1 MALSRKNLKAMQ
13 AYYVAKDHLYF
24 WSPDGVGGF
33 WYDTKEEMEDQHGE
47 GKVIGISELLD
58 Y

>member
-1 MALSRKNLKAMQ
+1 MERKDLKAEQ
-13 AYYVAKDHLYF
+13 GYYVIDQNMYF

-33 WYDTKEEMEDQHGE
+33 WYDSIEEMDEQHGVGE
-47 GKVIGISELLD
+47 VVDIDFLTD